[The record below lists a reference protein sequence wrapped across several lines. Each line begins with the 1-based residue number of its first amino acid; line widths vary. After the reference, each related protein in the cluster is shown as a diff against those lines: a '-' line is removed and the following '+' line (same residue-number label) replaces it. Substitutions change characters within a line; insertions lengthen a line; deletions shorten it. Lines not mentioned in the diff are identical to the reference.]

1 MLCLVGPWNDYK
13 ENKAVIM
20 SSCDDWG
27 RETRT
32 RVWQPTADSPDSEP
46 TPARSD
52 SRQSDVDMPH
62 VVFGGAL
69 KRLQRE
75 QSSHHVILWWLAISQ
90 SVISNSS
97 DSHLSDSQ
105 QPAARLV
112 DSRMVDMP
120 HVVFGGALKRLQIEQ
135 SSHHVILWWLAISQI
150 CWSDCWSDRGF
161 ADGSALWVSVL
172 KGQWFK
178 TAKDNTWCVECHM
191 LCLVGSWND
200 YKENKAVW

>member
-1 MLCLVGPWNDYK
+1 MQW
-13 ENKAVIM
+13 
-20 SSCDDWG
+20 
-27 RETRT
+27 
-32 RVWQPTADSPDSEP
+32 
-46 TPARSD
+46 SD
-52 SRQSDVDMPH
+52 SDSD
-62 VVFGGAL
+62 AL
-69 KRLQRE
+69 LSFDAFHIVKF
-75 QSSHHVILWWLAISQ
+75 LANISIKPTESNASLLLLMHQ
-90 SVISNSS
+90 SVISNS
-97 DSHLSDSQ
+97 SDSQ